1 VLADRL
7 RPGRRLT
14 FVGGKG
20 GVGKTTAA
28 AALAVSLADR
38 GEDAL
43 LVSLDPA
50 HSVGDALGRAVGPEP
65 VPVAGVPRL
74 RALEVDAVRE
84 RQRFL
89 ERHRPALLELLERGT
104 WLDAEDAEALLE
116 LPLPGADELAGV
128 LRLLDLLA
136 AEPAARIVVD
146 TAPTGHALR
155 LLAMPA
161 EVRGWLD
168 ALGAMEARG
177 RAVAEA
183 LAGAY
188 RPGAAADFLEAL
200 EGDLR
205 RFEALLRDAEAT
217 RFVVVTTAEP
227 VVVAESRRLRAALA
241 VHGIASGGTVLNRA
255 RPGDAPPAGE
265 NGDDGPPL
273 RLPALA
279 DAPVGVAR
287 LRALASLD
295 GDGGA
300 DAPGPGAASPAEAD
314 VRGGAEEGVFPVRP
328 RRLFVVGGKGGVG
341 KSTVASALAVRLAD
355 GGGAVVLLS
364 TDPAGSLAEVW
375 GVPVDEGPRA
385 APGVPSLE
393 LRQVDAAAAWARFRD
408 RYREEAE
415 RAVSGI
421 AGAGAARLL
430 ELAPP
435 GVDELMALEEV
446 TERLDAPGR
455 PTVVL
460 DTAPTG
466 HLLRLLEAP
475 ADVLAWAHTAM
486 RLLLRYRDVVGL
498 GDAAERV
505 LRFARGLRALRARL
519 TDPAETAVWLVTL
532 SEPMVAAETRRL
544 AERLAA
550 LGMPPQALLVNRAD
564 AAAPE
569 VPVPAGVS
577 LVATAPEWPRGPVGA
592 EALWSFADGWRRVG
606 GE

>member
-1 VLADRL
+1 
-7 RPGRRLT
+7 
-14 FVGGKG
+14 
-20 GVGKTTAA
+20 
-28 AALAVSLADR
+28 
-38 GEDAL
+38 
-43 LVSLDPA
+43 
-50 HSVGDALGRAVGPEP
+50 
-65 VPVAGVPRL
+65 
-74 RALEVDAVRE
+74 
-84 RQRFL
+84 
-89 ERHRPALLELLERGT
+89 
-104 WLDAEDAEALLE
+104 
-116 LPLPGADELAGV
+116 V

-146 TAPTGHALR
+146 TAPTGHTLR

-168 ALGAMEARG
+168 ALGSLEARG
-177 RAVAEA
+177 RTVAEA

-227 VVVAESRRLRAALA
+227 VVAAETRRLREALA
-241 VHGIASGGTVLNRA
+241 AHGIASGGTVLNRA
-255 RPGDAPPAGE
+255 RSGEALAAGE
-265 NGDDGPPL
+265 GGDDGPPL
-273 RLPALA
+273 RLPMLA
-279 DAPVGVAR
+279 EVPVGVAR

-295 GDGGA
+295 GDGGG
-300 DAPGPGAASPAEAD
+300 DAPGPGAASPVEA
-314 VRGGAEEGVFPVRP
+314 GAGQEDGVFPVRP

-341 KSTVASALAVRLAD
+341 KSTVASSLAVRLAE
-355 GGGAVVLLS
+355 GGAPVVLLS

-435 GVDELMALEEV
+435 GVDELMAMEEV

-455 PTVVL
+455 PTVVV

-466 HLLRLLEAP
+466 HLLRLLETP

-486 RLLLRYRDVVGL
+486 RLLLRYRDVLGL

-532 SEPMVAAETRRL
+532 PEPMVVAETRRL

-550 LGMPPQALLVNRAD
+550 LGMPPQALLVNRAGGK
-564 AAAPE
+564 AAE
-569 VPVPAGVS
+569 VPVPAGVP
-577 LVATAPEWPRGPVGA
+577 LVATAPEWQYGPAGA
-592 EALWSFADGWRRVG
+592 EALRAFSNGWRRIG

>member
-7 RPGRRLT
+7 RTGRRLT

-20 GVGKTTAA
+20 GVGKTTVA
-28 AALAVSLADR
+28 AALAVSLADL

-50 HSVGDALGRAVGPEP
+50 HSVGDALERAVGPEP
-65 VPVAGVPRL
+65 ALVDAVPRL

-84 RQRFL
+84 RTRFL
-89 ERHRPALLELLERGT
+89 ERHRPALRELLERGT
-104 WLDAEDAEALLE
+104 WLDGADAEALLE

-136 AEPAARIVVD
+136 AEPGARIVVD
-146 TAPTGHALR
+146 TAPTGHTLR

-168 ALGAMEARG
+168 ALGSMETRG

-183 LAGAY
+183 LAGGY
-188 RPGAAADFLEAL
+188 RPGAAAGFLEAL
-200 EGDLR
+200 ERDLR
-205 RFEALLRDAEAT
+205 RFEALLRDADAT
-217 RFVVVTTAEP
+217 RFVVVTTPEP
-227 VVVAESRRLRAALA
+227 VVTAETRRLRAALA
-241 VHGIASGGTVLNRA
+241 AHGIASGGTVLNRA
-255 RPGDAPPAGE
+255 RPGEAMAEGE
-265 NGDDGPPL
+265 DGDDAPPL

-279 DAPVGVAR
+279 EVPVGVAR
-287 LRALASLD
+287 LRALASLAAEEVA
-295 GDGGA
+295 GPEPGPPAEGGAGAGPDGGA
-300 DAPGPGAASPAEAD
+300 
-314 VRGGAEEGVFPVRP
+314 FPVP
-328 RRLFVVGGKGGVG
+328 ARRLFVVGGKGGVG

-355 GGGAVVLLS
+355 GGGEVVLLS
-364 TDPAGSLAEVW
+364 TDPAGSLADVW
-375 GVPVDEGPRA
+375 GVPVDETPRR
-385 APGVPSLE
+385 APTVPSLE
-393 LRQVDAAAAWARFRD
+393 LRQVDAAAAWDRFRE
-408 RYREEAE
+408 RYRVEAE

-421 AGAGAARLL
+421 AGVGAARLL

-435 GVDELMALEEV
+435 GVDELMALEGV
-446 TERLDAPGR
+446 AERLDAPGR

-486 RLLLRYRDVVGL
+486 RLLLRYREVVGL

-505 LRFARGLRALRARL
+505 LRFARSLRALRARL

-532 SEPMVAAETRRL
+532 PEPMVAAETRRL

-550 LGMPPQALLVNRAD
+550 LEMPVQALVVNRAG
-564 AAAPE
+564 ASAPE
-569 VPVPAGVS
+569 LPVPAGVP
-577 LVATAPEWPRGPVGA
+577 LVAVAPEWPRGPAGA
-592 EALWSFADGWRRVG
+592 ESLRAFANAWRRRG